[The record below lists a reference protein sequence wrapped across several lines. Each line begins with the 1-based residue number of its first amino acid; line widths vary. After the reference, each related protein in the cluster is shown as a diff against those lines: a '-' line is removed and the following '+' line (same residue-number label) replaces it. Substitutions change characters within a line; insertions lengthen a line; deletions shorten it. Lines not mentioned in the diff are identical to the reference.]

1 MRVKICGLTREAD
14 VASAVAAGADAV
26 GFINVP
32 GGPRF
37 LEARRILELARKIP
51 PLVTPVAVVDLTDPL
66 NERGLEDLRL
76 LCSRG
81 IRCIQF
87 HGHEPAWEIAR
98 LKGMLGFSAIKAIRL
113 RQERDMASLE
123 GYGGVV
129 EALLVEGAPGQGVAC
144 DWGLAARTVVSQSLP
159 VILAGGLDPAN
170 VGTAIEEVG
179 PYAVDVSSGVETSPG
194 VKDAAAIAAFI
205 GASRRAG
212 GRSPTGA

>member
-14 VASAVAAGADAV
+14 VESAISAGADAV

-32 GGPRF
+32 GGPRY
-37 LEARRILELARKIP
+37 LEARRIVELTQKIP
-51 PLVTPVAVVDLTDPL
+51 PFVTPVAVVDLTDPL

-87 HGHEPAWEIAR
+87 HGHEPAWEISR

-123 GYGGVV
+123 GYSGVV

-144 DWGLAARTVVSQSLP
+144 DWDLATRAVRSQILP
-159 VILAGGLDPAN
+159 VILAGGLNPAN
-170 VGTAIEEVG
+170 VAAAVETVG
-179 PYAVDVSSGVETSPG
+179 PYAVDVSSGIESSPG
-194 VKDAAAIAAFI
+194 IKDPAAVAAFI
-205 GASRRAG
+205 EASRRGAG
-212 GRSPTGA
+212 RAPRGA